1 LFFCFLS
8 IHFPR
13 LRAGTAAVSAGGIG
27 AAGSRGVND
36 AFTQLGDMIHG
47 ADSSGGRGRPV
58 VHAGIHPCRTS
69 D

>member
-13 LRAGTAAVSAGGIG
+13 LRAGTAAVSAGGI
-27 AAGSRGVND
+27 GVND